1 MSDAGCRLRS
11 DLRDPV
17 SDIRMITREE
27 FERREEETLAPF
39 AARSGRSL
47 GRRHPEGEHPFRTAF
62 QRDRDRVIHSAAF
75 RRLAYKT
82 QVFVNHE
89 GDYYRTRLTHSTE
102 AAQISRTI
110 ARAMGLNEDLCE
122 VVALGHDLGHT
133 PFGHSGQDALDKCMK
148 GDGGF
153 EHNRQ
158 SLRVVEHL
166 ERRYP
171 SFPGLNLTFEA
182 RESIRKHGWPP
193 RRPVE
198 PEYRPE
204 WSPLLEAQ
212 LVDIADSIAYD
223 AHDIDDS
230 VKAGLL
236 PEEALEACELW
247 REATRGSS
255 LEGEMRVRA
264 GVRQLINLEVTDL
277 VETALAN
284 VRRLGIDSLE
294 AVRGAKEP
302 AVGFSPAMERRK
314 KELQHFLHER
324 VYRHH
329 RVLIMAEK
337 ARRFIAELFRAYT
350 ANPAQLPPRFQE
362 WAKEVG
368 TPRAVADYIAGMTDR
383 YCQDEYRKLFHPFEN
398 IL

>member
-1 MSDAGCRLRS
+1 
-11 DLRDPV
+11 
-17 SDIRMITREE
+17 MITRQE
-27 FERREEETLAPF
+27 FERREEETLNPC
-39 AARSGRSL
+39 AAKSGASA
-47 GRRHPEGEHPFRTAF
+47 GRKYPEEEHPYRTAF

-110 ARAMGLNEDLCE
+110 ARAIGLNEDLCE

-133 PFGHSGQDALDKCMK
+133 PFGHAGQDALDECMK
-148 GDGGF
+148 DHGGF

-158 SLRVVEHL
+158 SLRVVELL
-166 ERRYP
+166 EQRYP
-171 SFPGLNLTFEA
+171 GFPGLNLSFET

-193 RRPVE
+193 RGILE
-198 PEYRPE
+198 EEYRPE

-230 VKAGLL
+230 VKAGLIT
-236 PEEALEACELW
+236 EEALASLDLW
-247 REATRGSS
+247 RAATEHSP
-255 LEGEMRVRA
+255 LTGEMRVRA

-277 VETALAN
+277 VESTLAN
-284 VRRLGIDSLE
+284 VKRLKLDSLS
-294 AVRGAKEP
+294 AVRATREP
-302 AVGFSPAMERRK
+302 AVRFSASMDRRK
-314 KELQHFLHER
+314 KELQYFLNQN

-329 RVLIMAEK
+329 RVLIMSAK
-337 ARRFIAELFRAYT
+337 AKRFIQELFGAYT
-350 ANPAQLPPRFQE
+350 DNPAQLPPRFQE
-362 WAKEVG
+362 WSRQVG
-368 TPRAVADYIAGMTDR
+368 VPRAVSDYIAGMTDR

-398 IL
+398 VL